1 VSNPPVQSTQENDTP
16 WIETVPP
23 DWEIARLGHIGRCA
37 NGINIS
43 GDAFGSGF
51 PFISY
56 GDVYK
61 HPQLPKSIEG
71 LVQSNSEDRR
81 RYSVKKGDVL
91 FTRTSETIEEIGFS
105 SVCVE
110 DVPNAV
116 FAGFLI
122 RFRPYKKKLIP
133 HFSKYLFRNEA
144 LRAFFSKEMMIVTRA
159 SLSQGLLQK
168 APILLPPLTEQKAI
182 ADFLD
187 RETTRLNNLIE
198 RKRRFVELLEE
209 KQAAQIAYVA
219 TKGLNPNADFRH
231 THVDWI
237 GSIPAHWETRRLGG
251 IFAFRNERNDPIRT
265 EQILSL
271 SIASGVT
278 LYSEDEKVG
287 GNKRKNDLSAYKLA
301 HAGDIV
307 LNSMN
312 VVVGAVGRSQWFGAI
327 SPVYYALYPIDKSAH
342 VPYFE
347 KIFLNAGFQ
356 RGLLRYGKGILIK
369 LSSTGK
375 LNTIRM
381 KVSPTDLKALDMPV
395 PPPDEQE
402 AIADFLN
409 QETAKFDR
417 LRSKTNES
425 IDRLVEFRDALIT
438 AAVTGQIDIASW
450 GKSDQTDRRLDQ
462 IEEDMALREAR
473 A

>member
-1 VSNPPVQSTQENDTP
+1 
-16 WIETVPP
+16 
-23 DWEIARLGHIGRCA
+23 
-37 NGINIS
+37 
-43 GDAFGSGF
+43 
-51 PFISY
+51 
-56 GDVYK
+56 
-61 HPQLPKSIEG
+61 
-71 LVQSNSEDRR
+71 
-81 RYSVKKGDVL
+81 
-91 FTRTSETIEEIGFS
+91 
-105 SVCVE
+105 
-110 DVPNAV
+110 
-116 FAGFLI
+116 
-122 RFRPYKKKLIP
+122 
-133 HFSKYLFRNEA
+133 
-144 LRAFFSKEMMIVTRA
+144 
-159 SLSQGLLQK
+159 
-168 APILLPPLTEQKAI
+168 
-182 ADFLD
+182 
-187 RETTRLNNLIE
+187 
-198 RKRRFVELLEE
+198 
-209 KQAAQIAYVA
+209 
-219 TKGLNPNADFRH
+219 
-231 THVDWI
+231 
-237 GSIPAHWETRRLGG
+237 
-251 IFAFRNERNDPIRT
+251 
-265 EQILSL
+265 
-271 SIASGVT
+271 
-278 LYSEDEKVG
+278 
-287 GNKRKNDLSAYKLA
+287 
-301 HAGDIV
+301 
-307 LNSMN
+307 
-312 VVVGAVGRSQWFGAI
+312 
-327 SPVYYALYPIDKSAH
+327 